1 MRVLLD
7 TCVLLDIIARRMPFE
22 ESIKL
27 LMPHSFGDL
36 ELWVSAK
43 SYTDIFYVMKK
54 REESA
59 EIQRAFR
66 KSYEQF
72 NICSVDK
79 EALER
84 AAGLAWPDF
93 EDCLISVCAEKI
105 GADAIITRDEK
116 GFAQSSVGACS
127 PADVLKLLQDH
138 GIQYEEI
145 DF

>member
-27 LMPHSFGDL
+27 LMPHSIGDL

-116 GFAQSSVGACS
+116 GFALSSVGACS

>member
-7 TCVLLDIIARRMPFE
+7 TCVLFDILARRMSFE
-22 ESIKL
+22 ESLKL

-54 REESA
+54 QAASA
-59 EIQRAFR
+59 EIQKAFR
-66 KSYEQF
+66 KSYKQF

-79 EALER
+79 ETLER
-84 AAGLAWPDF
+84 AAELSWPDF

-116 GFAQSSVGACS
+116 GFVLSTVGACS
-127 PADVLKLLQDH
+127 PAEVMQLLRDH